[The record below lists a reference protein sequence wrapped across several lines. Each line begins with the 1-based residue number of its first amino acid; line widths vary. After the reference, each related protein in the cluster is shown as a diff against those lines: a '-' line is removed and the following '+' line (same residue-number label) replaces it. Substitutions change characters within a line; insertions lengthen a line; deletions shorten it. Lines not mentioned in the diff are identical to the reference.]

1 MRVTRIGGPTAL
13 VEWEGWRI
21 LTDPTFDPPGRT
33 YSFAL
38 GTSSRKTTGPAIP
51 LDEIGPVDVVL
62 LSHHHHADNL
72 DDAGRAGLPKA
83 RTVLTTVA
91 GAKALT
97 ADGAH
102 PDARGLAAGDA
113 VALAA
118 EGKRDLVVTA
128 TPCRH
133 GAPLTGPIVGPVVG
147 FALSL
152 EGDARP
158 GLWMTGDTVMYG
170 GLRRAATG
178 MRPDVALVHI
188 GAVRFPL
195 TGPLAYTMDAGD
207 AVDLIEL
214 AEPGVAVPIH
224 VEGWSH
230 FSQQEEV
237 AAQVFEA
244 APGPVR
250 ERVRWAPLGVPLDLP

>member
-33 YSFAL
+33 YSFGF
-38 GTSSRKTTGPAIP
+38 GTSSRKTTGPAIG
-51 LDEIGPVDVVL
+51 LSEIGEVDLVL

-72 DDAGRAGLPKA
+72 DDAGREGLSAA

-91 GAKALT
+91 GAKSLT
-97 ADGAH
+97 AKGVH
-102 PDARGLAAGDA
+102 PDARGLTAGDA
-113 VALAA
+113 VTLTAD
-118 EGKRDLVVTA
+118 GKPDLVITA

-133 GAPLTGPIVGPVVG
+133 GAPLTRPIVGPVVG

-152 EGDARP
+152 RDSARP
-158 GLWMTGDTVMYG
+158 GLWVTGDTVMYG
-170 GLRRAATG
+170 DLRRAATG

-195 TGPLAYTMDAGD
+195 TGPLAYTMDADD
-207 AVDLIEL
+207 AVELIRL
-214 AEPGVAVPIH
+214 AQPGVAVPVH

-230 FSQQEEV
+230 FSQQEE
-237 AAQVFEA
+237 AAGKVFDA
-244 APGPVR
+244 APGSVR
-250 ERVRWAPLGVPLDLP
+250 EKVRWAPLGVPVDLS

>member
-38 GTSSRKTTGPAIP
+38 GTTSRKTTGPAVA
-51 LDEIGPVDVVL
+51 LDDIGDVDAVL

-72 DDAGRAGLPKA
+72 DDAGRAGLGRA

-91 GAKALT
+91 GAKQLSAAGT
-97 ADGAH
+97 HG
-102 PDARGLAAGDA
+102 DARGLRAGDT
-113 VALAA
+113 VTLTCG
-118 EGKRDLVVTA
+118 GKPDLVVTA

-133 GAPLTGPIVGPVVG
+133 GAPLMRPLVGPVVG
-147 FALSL
+147 FTLALA
-152 EGDARP
+152 GAPRP

-170 GLRRAATG
+170 PLRRAATG
-178 MRPDVALVHI
+178 MRPDVMLVHI
-188 GAVRFPL
+188 GSVKFPL
-195 TGPLAYTMDAGD
+195 TGPLAYTMDADD
-207 AVDLIEL
+207 AVELISL
-214 AEPGVAVPIH
+214 AEPGAAVPVH

-230 FSQQEEV
+230 FSQQEE
-237 AAQVFEA
+237 AAAGVFDA
-244 APGPVR
+244 APGAVR
-250 ERVRWAPLGVPLDLP
+250 ERVRWAPLGDPIEIP

>member
-38 GTSSRKTTGPAIP
+38 GTSSRKTTGPAVP
-51 LDEIGPVDVVL
+51 LEEIGAVDVVL

-72 DDAGRAGLPKA
+72 DDAGRQALTSA

-97 ADGAH
+97 KEHAH
-102 PDARGLAAGDA
+102 SDARGLAAGKSA
-113 VALAA
+113 TLTA
-118 EGKRDLVVTA
+118 EGKPDLVVTG

-152 EGDARP
+152 GAATRP
-158 GLWMTGDTVMYG
+158 GLWVTGDTVMYG
-170 GLRRAATG
+170 ALRRAAAG

-188 GAVRFPL
+188 GAVKFPL
-195 TGPLAYTMDAGD
+195 TGPLGYTMDADD
-207 AVDLIEL
+207 AVELIGL
-214 AEPGVAVPIH
+214 AQPGVAVPVH

-230 FSQQEEV
+230 FSQQEE
-237 AAQVFEA
+237 AAAKVFDA

-250 ERVRWAPLGVPLDLP
+250 ERVRWAPLGVPVDLG